1 MIKYIIPVITIVLL
15 DTIYL
20 YTTKSIMET
29 QIKNV
34 QGSPVKLNIL
44 SAILCYITIL
54 LGLYYFIWREHKPV
68 KDAFLLGMFVNGV
81 FEFTNMAIF
90 KDWTPFVV
98 VLDILW
104 GGVLFALT
112 TFIFYYAEKRI

>member
-1 MIKYIIPVITIVLL
+1 MIKYIVPVITILIL
-15 DTIYL
+15 DAIYL
-20 YTTKSIMET
+20 TSTKSIMET
-29 QIKNV
+29 QIKNI
-34 QGSPVKLNIL
+34 QGSTLNLKIL
-44 SAILCYITIL
+44 YAILCYITIV

-68 KDAFLLGMFVNGV
+68 KDAFLLGIFSYGI

-104 GGVLFALT
+104 GGVLFGLT
-112 TFIFYYAEKRI
+112 TLIFYNFEKFI

>member
-1 MIKYIIPVITIVLL
+1 MIKYIVPITTIVLL

-20 YTTKSIMET
+20 YATKSIMET
-29 QIKNV
+29 QIKNI
-34 QGSPVKLNIL
+34 QGSPVKLNFL
-44 SAILCYITIL
+44 SAILCYITIV

-68 KDAFLLGMFVNGV
+68 KDAVLLGLFVYGV

-90 KDWTPFVV
+90 KDWTPFIV

-104 GGVLFALT
+104 GGVLFGLT
-112 TFIFYYAEKRI
+112 TFIFYYFEKHI